1 MMGIA
6 ILGSTGS
13 IGVSTLEVVERH
25 PDRFRVVALAANRSV
40 DALAAQVARHTP
52 LLAVIVQEEIPAGQV
67 GSPETRWARGQEALL
82 ELVDHPDV
90 DVVVNALVGAVG
102 LEPTLQT
109 LHAGKRL
116 AVANKESLVAG
127 GPLVIEAAKS
137 PGAELVPIDSEH
149 SAILQCMQGYDR
161 ESVARVVLTASGGP
175 FRGWTPEALREVKP
189 SDALQHPTWS
199 MGAKITVDSATL
211 ANKALEVI
219 EAHFLYGLEYGD
231 IEVVVHPQSIIH
243 SFVEFVDG
251 SVLAQVGFPTM
262 EIPILYALSYPDRV
276 GDESLRTFDAVRS
289 SPLTFEDVDRS
300 VFTLFSLGVSAGKE
314 GGTAPAVFNASNEI
328 AVEAFLGDLIR
339 FTEMGEVVGGT
350 LDRVPVTPVKRVEDV
365 LNADSEA
372 RRIAREIVA
381 IRSDGVLSPT

>member
-25 PDRFRVVALAANRSV
+25 PARFRVVALAANRSV
-40 DALAAQVARHTP
+40 DALAAQVAKHRP
-52 LLAVIVQEEIPAGQV
+52 LRAVIVEEEIPEGQG
-67 GSPETRWARGQEALL
+67 GSARTHWARGREALL
-82 ELVDHPDV
+82 DLIDHPDV

-127 GPLVIEAAKS
+127 GPLVMEAASS

-161 ESVARVVLTASGGP
+161 EAVARVVLTASGGP
-175 FRGWTPEALREVKP
+175 FRGWTPEALREVRP

-219 EAHFLYGLEYGD
+219 EAHFLYGMAYED

-276 GDESLRTFDAVRS
+276 ADGSLRTFDAVRS

-300 VFTLFSLGVSAGKE
+300 VFTLFCHGVSAGRG

-328 AVEAFLGDLIR
+328 AVEAFLGDRIR
-339 FTEMGEVVGGT
+339 FTEMGEVVGET

-365 LNADSEA
+365 LDADSEA

-381 IRSDGVLSPT
+381 ARSDGVLSPT